1 MATGC
6 IETESAQPHQSTEV
20 LHIEGYTNTPN
31 QVIGFNL
38 LDRRAAAP
46 GSPPAE
52 TVIETPTYFRET
64 GELVRGGPVRTA
76 SQPEPRL
83 DASGRRT
90 NQYPWSID
98 LQTTWLTR
106 DDWVSQVSPALNLA
120 TSLGRVEIA
129 AYPFDSALVQG
140 TTPFA
145 LTPVSSIG
153 DPARSFVAFD
163 NDGVGLVAEGIPVGG
178 WRADRVD
185 VVDDVEFEA
194 GSYDVLM
201 RGPNG
206 GLIPTAV
213 YAVVCH
219 PTQTTL
225 LTGYRTRVGGRLR
238 TLIYNHGGLGG
249 LSGFDFDFCRTMAKA
264 GWRVAMSAYRHQ
276 EVTTRYAPGDPASLR
291 ADAPT
296 GMDVAKP
303 DAEPAEFCLGEVI
316 DVLRFT
322 DLIRARTD
330 VAPDEIL
337 MLGGSH
343 GGCITLRAVAQGA
356 HVKAAVALAPP
367 TEFADGYTWGIPR
380 VPRAWG
386 SYWDATPLARLGLTR
401 ADYVAAAVAN
411 NEAYWRA
418 LMGGLPDTQPEGYD
432 ARSATRTV
440 VDLQRRSD
448 VALLLVAQ
456 LGDEVVPARHSCML
470 ARLLGADNYFLTDTG
485 ELPDHILSVTLDRD
499 AMECVGEGLT
509 WRSGPLPI
517 TWSSARPYFL
527 LYRNKAPDR
536 QVPEQDDPPDIRYN
550 SHGSA
555 SFVTPF
561 SPATMMSMDSPV
573 HSFIHALF
581 GADHSY

>member
-1 MATGC
+1 
-6 IETESAQPHQSTEV
+6 V
-20 LHIEGYTNTPN
+20 
-31 QVIGFNL
+31 
-38 LDRRAAAP
+38 P
-46 GSPPAE
+46 GLPPAE
-52 TVIETPTYFRET
+52 TVIETPTYFTET
-64 GELVRGGPVRTA
+64 GELVRGVPVRTA

-83 DASGRRT
+83 DARGRRT
-90 NQYPWSID
+90 NEYPWSID

-106 DDWVSQVSPALNLA
+106 DDWVSQVSGPLNLA

-129 AYPFDSALVQG
+129 AYPFDRVRGVLEQG

-145 LTPVSSIG
+145 LTPASVG

-163 NDGVGLVAEGIPVGG
+163 NDGVGLVSEDIPVGG

-219 PTQTTL
+219 PTQATL

-249 LSGFDFDFCRTMAKA
+249 LSGVDFDFCRTMAKT

-276 EVTTRYAPGDPASLR
+276 EVTTRYFPGDPASLR

-330 VAPDEIL
+330 VAPGEIL

-356 HVKAAVALAPP
+356 HVKAAIALSPP

-380 VPRAWG
+380 VARFWKSWLVEVRRLALLPPPTA
-386 SYWDATPLARLGLTR
+386 SELDA
-401 ADYVAAAVAN
+401 YAATHVLQ
-411 NEAYWRA
+411 NEADWRA
-418 LMGGLPDTQPEGYD
+418 LMGGLPDTQPEGYS

-440 VDLQRRSD
+440 VDLQRRRD

-470 ARLLGADNYFLTDTG
+470 ARLLDADSRFLDKFG
-485 ELPDHILSVTLDRD
+485 SPSALPLDVGRDRD
-499 AMECVGEGLT
+499 AAECVDEGLP
-509 WRSGPLPI
+509 WRFDALPVAWSG
-517 TWSSARPYFL
+517 ARPYFL
-527 LYRNKAPDR
+527 LYRNAAEP
-536 QVPEQDDPPDIRYN
+536 QLPEPDPPLWADDA
-550 SHGSA
+550 HGGG
-555 SFVTPF
+555 SFVDPF
-561 SPATMMSMDSPV
+561 DPGTMMSMDSPV
-573 HSFIHALF
+573 HSFIHARF
-581 GADHSY
+581 GPDRAY